1 MVILRDMIESD
12 IEDYVRWFTAQ
23 TEWMDWD
30 APWENEETTPEAERE
45 SWTEYFGQVKALSKD
60 APRLKFEIELDGRHV
75 GWVSRYFDL
84 DTVENP
90 EKIPAVGIDVPE
102 RDARGSGVGTEAL
115 RQFIDYLKRC
125 GYRRVYTQTWSG
137 NVRMLRVAEKLGFVP
152 YACVKDLR
160 TVRGQK
166 YDALTLKLEL
176 IGEEQP

>member
-12 IEDYVRWFTAQ
+12 IEDYVRWFTAE

-45 SWTEYFGQVKALSKD
+45 SWTEYFERIKTLPKD
-60 APRLKFEIELDGRHV
+60 APRWKFEIESDGRHV

-84 DTVENP
+84 DYVENP

-102 RDARGSGVGTEAL
+102 RDARGCGVGTEAL
-115 RQFIDYLKRC
+115 KQFIDYQRAH
-125 GYRRVYTQTWSG
+125 GARRVYTQTWSG
-137 NVRMLRVAEKLGFVP
+137 NARMLRVAEKLGFVP

-166 YDALTLKLEL
+166 YDALTLKLDL
-176 IGEEQP
+176 IGEEKP